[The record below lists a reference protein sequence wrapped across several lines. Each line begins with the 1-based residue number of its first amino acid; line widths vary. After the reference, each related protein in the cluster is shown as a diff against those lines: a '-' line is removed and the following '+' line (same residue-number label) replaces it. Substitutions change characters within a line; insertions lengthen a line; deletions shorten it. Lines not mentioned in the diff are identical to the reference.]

1 MHMHPVIR
9 LDLHLGETML
19 PDSDERS
26 DTILAVIHEN
36 DPNFISKIS
45 SEGFQ
50 DATYIPSG
58 SIDSPM

>member
-1 MHMHPVIR
+1 MHSLIR

-26 DTILAVIHEN
+26 DTILAVVHEN
-36 DPNFISKIS
+36 DPNIHQQEIFLSGLKI
-45 SEGFQ
+45 
-50 DATYIPSG
+50 ATYIPSG